1 MIVWEANMNIQP
13 VNQYKVVVYMF
24 AYLSKSEN
32 ECSLAMTHAVRDAF
46 EKNWTTMNR
55 GNL

>member
-1 MIVWEANMNIQP
+1 MNIQP